1 MSPLYSDSTSETMSE
16 SLNATAA
23 LTQALQPELA
33 EASPYGLS
41 ALIAQTDAVGMAVI
55 VVLVAMSV
63 ASWYFIAAR
72 LIEHWSLR
80 RAALG
85 TPEAFWGASD
95 LADAERG
102 VRGRSGDPFA
112 DLAVVA
118 IEATRA
124 HAARTQTLGS
134 AGDLSDFVTR
144 ALRQSIVA
152 STARLETGQALLASV
167 GSTAPFI
174 GLLGTVW
181 GIYHALVAISL
192 SGQGTLDKVAGPV
205 GEALIMTAAGLAVAI
220 PAVLGYNL
228 FTRGNRLLLVQLDGF
243 AHDLHA
249 ALAVGTRGPAAVSSQ
264 RSAASPAGH
273 AAAAALQPTASRGA

>member
-1 MSPLYSDSTSETMSE
+1 MSE
-16 SLNATAA
+16 SLDATSTMA
-23 LTQALQPELA
+23 LALKPELA
-33 EASPYGLS
+33 SGASSYGLS
-41 ALIAQTDAVGMAVI
+41 ALIAQTDAVGMTVI
-55 VVLVAMSV
+55 LLLAAMSV
-63 ASWYFIAAR
+63 ASWYFIAAK

-95 LADAERG
+95 LADAQRV
-102 VRGRSGDPFA
+102 VRGRAGDPFA
-112 DLAVVA
+112 NLAVAA

-124 HAARTQTLGS
+124 HAARTPTLGS
-134 AGDLSDFVTR
+134 ACDLSDFVTR

-152 STARLETGQALLASV
+152 STARLEAGQALLASV
-167 GSTAPFI
+167 GSTAPFV
-174 GLLGTVW
+174 GLFGTVW

-228 FTRGNRLLLVQLDGF
+228 FVRSNRLLLVQLDGF

-249 ALAVGTRGPAAVSSQ
+249 ALAVGARNPAAGSAQPLQTAIGDAASSVLHP
-264 RSAASPAGH
+264 SAAG
-273 AAAAALQPTASRGA
+273 GA